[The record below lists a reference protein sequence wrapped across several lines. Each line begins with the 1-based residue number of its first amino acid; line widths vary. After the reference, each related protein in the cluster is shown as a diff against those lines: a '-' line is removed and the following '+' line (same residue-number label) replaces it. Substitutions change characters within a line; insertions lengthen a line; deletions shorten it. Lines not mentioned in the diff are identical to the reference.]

1 MFEKYFH
8 IAVHLSQHLYVII
21 GDVVRKLELVVDNL
35 ILNLSLKYH
44 VLDRSKE
51 TIYFII
57 SFPVLPSQ
65 YFKKSQYS
73 SQKIPR
79 IPIFP

>member
-1 MFEKYFH
+1 MQEIVFEKYFH
-8 IAVHLSQHLYVII
+8 IAAHLSQHLYVII

-51 TIYFII
+51 TIHFI
-57 SFPVLPSQ
+57 PSVA
-65 YFKKSQYS
+65 KSIF
-73 SQKIPR
+73 QKIP
-79 IPIFP
+79 I